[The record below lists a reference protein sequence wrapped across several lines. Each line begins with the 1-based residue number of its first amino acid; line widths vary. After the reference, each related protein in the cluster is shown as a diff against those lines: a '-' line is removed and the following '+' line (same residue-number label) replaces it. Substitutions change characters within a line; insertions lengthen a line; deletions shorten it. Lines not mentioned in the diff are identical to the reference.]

1 MPTYEYACDACHV
14 IFQTR
19 HGMNEKGL
27 SQCNQCNGSL
37 RKVISAPRLNVKNF
51 SSPTEA
57 KYSTMSVQEELV
69 KERELQKVYQT
80 IWIPPDVKHS
90 PWDDHHPH

>member
-1 MPTYEYACDACHV
+1 MPTYEYACDSCHV

-27 SQCNQCNGSL
+27 STCTQCNSAL

-51 SSPTEA
+51 NGPTEA
-57 KYSTMSVQEELV
+57 KYANMTV
-69 KERELQKVYQT
+69 KEE
-80 IWIPPDVKHS
+80 
-90 PWDDHHPH
+90 